1 MLFFYKLEIHPIAT
15 TLTPMITALHRK
27 KLFPALIMLFALAGL
42 SLSVI
47 GKAFSHGVVELAD
60 DTASHLAHHSASHDG
75 HGHSHEDDASPDAAD
90 HHDSG
95 NHTHETADQLTRPLV
110 SEGVT
115 LLRQPV
121 LFADGFP
128 RNLCYRLERPPRA
141 LPFV

>member
-1 MLFFYKLEIHPIAT
+1 MLFFCTLEIHPIAP
-15 TLTPMITALHRK
+15 TLTTMITALHRK
-27 KLFPALIMLFALAGL
+27 KLFSALIMFFALTGL

-47 GKAFSHGVVELAD
+47 GEAFSHGVVELAVN
-60 DTASHLAHHSASHDG
+60 SELGLAHHSASHDG

-110 SEGVT
+110 NEGVT
-115 LLRQPV
+115 SLRQPA

-128 RNLCYRLERPPRA
+128 RNLRYRLERPPRA